1 MSSAAKRGVLS
12 RRYQLA
18 KLYNAAEE
26 FVHALVT
33 VRHDPSVVKG
43 HHHHHQDQAAQQQQ
57 QQQQQQWQQHRE
69 STPRGLQGGSKQ
81 EPTTTPVSEAISAAI
96 AKFREAYHQQMT
108 SVMYMAGSAMAPALN
123 RAALEDRDALEK
135 LVVRNIPRPSPR
147 SVLVGDVVA
156 FNSPLAL
163 GSSPVVTM
171 VRRVAAMEG
180 DEMVAVSGNS
190 RGGEAAT
197 EGEEDAFA
205 VPKGHCW
212 VLADNENL
220 KPPQVCAGWLCEHA
234 ARRGASLKP
243 MKLWLLQARR
253 PTGV

>member
-1 MSSAAKRGVLS
+1 
-12 RRYQLA
+12 
-18 KLYNAAEE
+18 
-26 FVHALVT
+26 
-33 VRHDPSVVKG
+33 
-43 HHHHHQDQAAQQQQ
+43 
-57 QQQQQQWQQHRE
+57 
-69 STPRGLQGGSKQ
+69 
-81 EPTTTPVSEAISAAI
+81 VSEAISAAV

-180 DEMVAVSGNS
+180 EEMVALSSSSSSSS
-190 RGGEAAT
+190 REGEAAS
-197 EGEEDAFA
+197 EAGEQEDSFT

-220 KPPQVCAGWLCEHA
+220 KPPQVRCVCQALLNSCVCVMHA
-234 ARRGASLKP
+234 CWCSHTPEGYLE
-243 MKLWLLQARR
+243 MDWLLSQLQ
-253 PTGV
+253 